1 MARSD
6 AADTAPLTGDSSA
19 PAAGATAPTGSE
31 KGAVKAEA
39 SL

>member
-6 AADTAPLTGDSSA
+6 SDAAPLTGGDSSA
-19 PAAGATAPTGSE
+19 PPAGATAPTGSE